1 MANWTNGSRPC
12 RPIGDPNREGY
23 KKMQRAL
30 FGILL
35 AVLLLTS
42 ACQRIE
48 EPWVRED
55 NPLAQERAR
64 TPENQQMLRHRIT
77 WVQTDR

>member
-1 MANWTNGSRPC
+1 
-12 RPIGDPNREGY
+12 
-23 KKMQRAL
+23 MQRAL

-35 AVLLLTS
+35 AILLLAS
-42 ACQRIE
+42 ACQRIQ

-64 TPENQQMLRHRIT
+64 TLENQQILRHRFM

>member
-1 MANWTNGSRPC
+1 
-12 RPIGDPNREGY
+12 
-23 KKMQRAL
+23 MQRTL

-35 AVLLLTS
+35 AVLLLVS
-42 ACQRIE
+42 ACQKIQ

-64 TPENQQMLRHRIT
+64 TLENQQMLRHRIM